1 MKKSIL
7 YLLFIVLLAS
17 CGGPRGDSAGIING
31 KKIANSEFIRAY
43 QTRTIDY
50 RSIYKH
56 APDAEEKLQIFENT
70 WLDIAQHV
78 ILMDYFK
85 KYQIHSNE
93 KEVLDSLSA
102 NIPLVFR
109 ESNLFKVNGVFDMD
123 MYLSS
128 VHNDSP
134 FNMADTRKQYLD
146 YYIPIQKL
154 KPYIIDNELL
164 DSKKR
169 KELAEAINS
178 KADFELVVFDP
189 TQLKLSIS
197 ESELRN
203 YYQKNMERYALP
215 AVYELEYIK
224 LPIQMQ
230 EYDLQYSR
238 AVADSIYQEL
248 SYGRNLDALYQEKR
262 THLAGLTLSEA
273 EFVPENMISEE
284 LLGILDLLPDNK
296 TSRLIPYENGY
307 IIYQKMQRTKS
318 MIRYRHLQIPP
329 LISPATV
336 EGHYEAALGAM
347 ELAKSLGMR
356 KAAQELD
363 SPLEKTATLSLGD
376 NWYPD
381 ELIRKSVESKLPG
394 TKKGDYLSPIYSPA
408 TCSWVIVYLTDNKV
422 NKAQAFSQVKQEI
435 EEQLFSERK
444 QELARQKA
452 QNWLLRNPDYKTD
465 KDSPEYELMQ
475 YQNIGSEALYKGEKL
490 DRIYLNAM
498 LAKKA
503 GKSLFI
509 QSLGEASVI
518 LIPKKIYPPAKNK
531 IAITEL
537 REYFLRSQ
545 PVNWFE
551 LWLNGKVRE
560 AKIEIY
566 TKP

>member
-102 NIPLVFR
+102 NIPLVFL

-128 VHNDSP
+128 VHNDNP
-134 FNMADTRKQYLD
+134 INMADTRKQYLD

-178 KADFELVVFDP
+178 KADFELLVFDP

-273 EFVPENMISEE
+273 EFVPENMINEE

-408 TCSWVIVYLTDNKV
+408 TCSWVIIYLTDNKV

-452 QNWLLRNPDYKTD
+452 QNWLLRNPDYKT
-465 KDSPEYELMQ
+465 
-475 YQNIGSEALYKGEKL
+475 
-490 DRIYLNAM
+490 
-498 LAKKA
+498 
-503 GKSLFI
+503 
-509 QSLGEASVI
+509 
-518 LIPKKIYPPAKNK
+518 
-531 IAITEL
+531 
-537 REYFLRSQ
+537 
-545 PVNWFE
+545 
-551 LWLNGKVRE
+551 
-560 AKIEIY
+560 
-566 TKP
+566 

>member
-102 NIPLVFR
+102 NIPLVFL

-128 VHNDSP
+128 VHNDNP
-134 FNMADTRKQYLD
+134 INMADTRKQYLD

-178 KADFELVVFDP
+178 KADFELLVFDP

-273 EFVPENMISEE
+273 EFVPENMINEE

-408 TCSWVIVYLTDNKV
+408 TCSWVIIYLTDNKV

-475 YQNIGSEALYKGEKL
+475 YQNIGSEALYKGKKL

-509 QSLGEASVI
+509 QSLGEASLI
-518 LIPKKIYPPAKNK
+518 LIPRKIYPPAKNK